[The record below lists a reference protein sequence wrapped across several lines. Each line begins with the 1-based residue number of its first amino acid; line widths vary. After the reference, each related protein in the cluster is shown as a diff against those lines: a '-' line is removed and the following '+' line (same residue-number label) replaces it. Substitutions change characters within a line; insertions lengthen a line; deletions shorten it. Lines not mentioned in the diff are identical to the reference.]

1 MAIEKISPQMQDKI
15 KRKSAYSLPQRPS
28 EEQLGA
34 ERIKQA
40 FYTFV
45 TDDENSVLSEINRIV
60 DQTNAALEGHNESL
74 VHKNTEKSETDNA
87 YVQLRDG
94 TDTVMKLTE
103 ELSEN
108 EPSVMMRDADGRT
121 KVNDPQDDLHAANK
135 KYVDEHTTD
144 SITPI
149 TEELEAHKERI
160 IAAEDSI
167 GAYTENGD
175 VRYPSLSTD
184 NSAIIPAIN
193 ELLEMVRGLL
203 STVDKKAN
211 ATDTATGGNFT
222 HDGSMVVEAN
232 IKSGSLETGGVTAG
246 NVVAENVTASEFT
259 GNVQAQTVNTVNL
272 NVTGTATVKHQ
283 EEVAVKDSV
292 LVLNADGEDISGTYS
307 GIIIRSSGA
316 QAYAILLDVGTQS
329 VKLGYGTYDEDAKTF
344 TFGIG
349 DDGAILTRDDS
360 VYMTDGNLLFWD
372 AEAHRARSSVFDET
386 VAGMLYNAICNIGL
400 DEYQGRYL
408 SVVDGELQFVSPGTL
423 VSVSSVEQTTT
434 SSTDGGVNVVTVTLT
449 DGTKSTVRIKNG
461 SKGDKGDTGA
471 QGIQGIQ
478 GEKGDTG
485 EKGEKGDKGDTG
497 EVSQAYAHLNFSNAL
512 KGSVSGEAVTISD
525 VSPLEHEMSV
535 RVSEV
540 NNPEAVTVYSCGKN
554 ILDLADVDFEGS
566 DGSKCQISNGSHVK
580 LYVPAGVTNP
590 LYNTQ
595 FGFTEIW
602 KMYLPAGSYYLLS
615 KNVVTSSSINGSAS
629 FVMQN
634 AESSKQIAFVT
645 MKYNNSDNAGMITID
660 EGQEVQFLLFSYVDD
675 VGYTVESDIMLLPA
689 AWYGGSTALTE
700 YAKGVATIAH
710 SVNLD
715 STVSGVTSL
724 YPYTT
729 LMTDTPGALIEC
741 EYNRDINK
749 AFEEITQAIISMGG
763 NV

>member
-34 ERIKQA
+34 ERIKRT

-45 TDDENSVLSEINRIV
+45 TDDENSVISEINRIV

-103 ELSEN
+103 ELSES
-108 EPSVMMRDADGRT
+108 ECSVMMRDADGRT
-121 KVNDPQDDLHAANK
+121 KVNAPQDDLHAANK

-160 IAAEDSI
+160 TAAEDSI

-292 LVLNADGEDISGTYS
+292 LVLNADGDDISGTYS
-307 GIIIRSSGA
+307 GIIIRSSDA

-478 GEKGDTG
+478 GDKGEKGDTG

-497 EVSQAYAHLNFSNAL
+497 EVSQAYVHLNFSNAL

-535 RVSEV
+535 RVSSKNLIPYPYKDSTLTKNGITFTDNGDGSVTMNGTATATAVFRIIDGYSDVSKRLKFQYDTFVSGIPAGASGYYVELSV
-540 NNPEAVTVYSCGKN
+540 KLSDDANANSVADKGSGYKLTAGRTLVYYYVVVLSGTKVDNLTIYPVLEKGTTATAYTPYIEDVSAVT
-554 ILDLADVDFEGS
+554 LTREGE
-566 DGSKCQISNGSHVK
+566 
-580 LYVPAGVTNP
+580 
-590 LYNTQ
+590 NTD
-595 FGFTEIW
+595 
-602 KMYLPAGSYYLLS
+602 A
-615 KNVVTSSSINGSAS
+615 TS
-629 FVMQN
+629 
-634 AESSKQIAFVT
+634 
-645 MKYNNSDNAGMITID
+645 
-660 EGQEVQFLLFSYVDD
+660 
-675 VGYTVESDIMLLPA
+675 YTVN
-689 AWYGGSTALTE
+689 T
-700 YAKGVATIAH
+700 
-710 SVNLD
+710 D

>member
-34 ERIKQA
+34 ERIKRT

-45 TDDENSVLSEINRIV
+45 TDDENSVISEINRIV

-103 ELSEN
+103 ELSES
-108 EPSVMMRDADGRT
+108 ECSVMMRDADGRT
-121 KVNDPQDDLHAANK
+121 KVNAPQDDLHAANK

-160 IAAEDSI
+160 TAAEDSI

-307 GIIIRSSGA
+307 GIIIRSSDA

-449 DGTKSTVRIKNG
+449 DGTQSAVRIKNG

-478 GEKGDTG
+478 GEKGEKGDTG

-535 RVSEV
+535 RVSSKNLIPHPYIYTTKTV
-540 NNPEAVTVYSCGKN
+540 NGITFTDNDDGSITINGTATSNATFFLSTSVAYFTSYTSAVGNSGGTIKEGLCMSITQEGTSNGIARIAYEMSGNGKLYILCLTNTTFDNARVYPQIEKGTTATAYTPYIEDVSAVT
-554 ILDLADVDFEGS
+554 LTREGE
-566 DGSKCQISNGSHVK
+566 
-580 LYVPAGVTNP
+580 
-590 LYNTQ
+590 NTDA
-595 FGFTEIW
+595 T
-602 KMYLPAGSYYLLS
+602 
-615 KNVVTSSSINGSAS
+615 T
-629 FVMQN
+629 
-634 AESSKQIAFVT
+634 
-645 MKYNNSDNAGMITID
+645 
-660 EGQEVQFLLFSYVDD
+660 
-675 VGYTVESDIMLLPA
+675 YTVN
-689 AWYGGSTALTE
+689 T
-700 YAKGVATIAH
+700 
-710 SVNLD
+710 D

-763 NV
+763 SI